1 MGEDTLELHGNLIRP
16 VLQAPPVM
24 VGLDRL
30 TQALSPL
37 LGGYHLA
44 HLPELPQGGREGH
57 GRGQLHSIHRPV
69 KAALMKMIFI
79 VLQ

>member
-57 GRGQLHSIHRPV
+57 AAANSIASIARSKRP
-69 KAALMKMIFI
+69 
-79 VLQ
+79 